1 MSLTSKKIIFPTDF
15 SVFADH
21 AFSTAKVI
29 ANVFDA
35 ELVILHAIEA
45 PTGITK
51 IFSRFDEKEAR
62 KEVDKHLTEFIKKH
76 DDGTISFSKM
86 VKVGTPYRCI
96 SDAAGEI
103 SAWMIVMGTHGASG
117 FQEYFVGSNASRVI
131 RDAPCPV
138 MTIRNL
144 PDGEAGFKKLLLPF
158 DLTPESGEKVNWGID
173 FAQKFGSQLNLLSV
187 LMTEDVV
194 VRKKLKARL
203 DKASAFVTA
212 AGVKVEASL
221 ITSEKDL
228 PDSVLEYAEQEKAD
242 MILIMSQQDKNLKE
256 QLLGAYAAHIVN
268 KSPLAV
274 LSINPTKEYKSK
286 TFSGSHFS

>member
-1 MSLTSKKIIFPTDF
+1 MSTISKKIIFPTDF
-15 SVFADH
+15 SVFANH
-21 AFSTAKVI
+21 AFSTAKMI
-29 ANVFDA
+29 AKLFNA
-35 ELVILHAIEA
+35 ELFILHAIEA

-51 IFSRFDEKEAR
+51 MFSRFDEKEAR
-62 KEVDKHLTEFIKKH
+62 KEVDKHLTEFIKRH
-76 DDGTISFSKM
+76 DDGDVKFNKM
-86 VKVGTPYRCI
+86 VKIGAPYRCI

-103 SAWMIVMGTHGASG
+103 SAFMVVMGTHGASG

-144 PDGEAGFKKLLLPF
+144 PDVEAGFKKLVLPF

-173 FAQKFGSQLNLLSV
+173 FAQKFGSQINLLSV
-187 LMTEDVV
+187 LMTEDMEVK
-194 VRKKLKARL
+194 KKLKARL
-203 DKASAFVTA
+203 DKASAFIQT

-242 MILIMSQQDKNLKE
+242 LILIMSQQDKNLKE

-268 KSPLAV
+268 KSAIAV

-286 TFSGSHFS
+286 TFAGSHFS

>member
-1 MSLTSKKIIFPTDF
+1 MSTISKKIIFPTDF
-15 SVFADH
+15 SVFANH
-21 AFSTAKVI
+21 AFSTAKMI
-29 ANVFDA
+29 AKLFNA
-35 ELVILHAIEA
+35 ELFILHAIEA

-51 IFSRFDEKEAR
+51 MFSRFDEKEAR
-62 KEVDKHLTEFIKKH
+62 KEVDKHLTEFIKRH
-76 DDGTISFSKM
+76 DDGDVKFNKM
-86 VKVGTPYRCI
+86 VKIGAPYRCI

-103 SAWMIVMGTHGASG
+103 SAFMVVMGTHGASG

-144 PDGEAGFKKLLLPF
+144 PDVEAGFKKLVLPF

-173 FAQKFGSQLNLLSV
+173 FAQKFGSQINLLSV
-187 LMTEDVV
+187 LMTEDMEVK
-194 VRKKLKARL
+194 KKLKARL
-203 DKASAFVTA
+203 DKASAFIQT

-242 MILIMSQQDKNLKE
+242 LILIMSQQDKNLKE

-268 KSPLAV
+268 KSAIAV